1 MTCKPKKIAFLLPSL
16 KFGGA
21 ERVAL
26 NLAMALK
33 ANGIQIDVLLM
44 SYEGEFLAEAESHF
58 NMVNMQ
64 CNKTYKLP
72 GRLWTYLVRHRP
84 DALISSFWKL
94 NLCACFARLYYPRI
108 KLILWEHSPPSKSK
122 NSPTWLYAITASVAY
137 HASTKVVAV
146 STGVFKDINQITL
159 GLRRKMLVI
168 FNPIVA
174 PSSPLLIRPVH
185 QGQKQVIWVGRLDD
199 PKNPGL
205 MLEAFALVSATCN
218 ARLVFLGDGPMR
230 SELEHRCKE
239 LGLWE
244 RVSFMGFLSAPYD
257 LMVHSDLLVLSS
269 DREGLPSVII
279 EAMYCGLRVVSTD
292 CGEGIHDILLDGRY
306 GTIVQPKD
314 KAALARAIEDEL
326 NMLQNA
332 ERQISG
338 AQRFLPSGIAQQFL
352 RRCVVMG
359 RNEASTAR
367 QVCQGD
373 VAH

>member
-1 MTCKPKKIAFLLPSL
+1 MTWKPKKIAFLLPSL

-26 NLAMALK
+26 NLAKALQ
-33 ANGIQIDVLLM
+33 AEGIQIDFLLM
-44 SYEGEFLAEAESHF
+44 SREGEFLAEAERHF
-58 NMVNMQ
+58 NVVDLQ

-72 GRLWTYLVRHRP
+72 GRLWNYLAGNRP

-94 NLCACFARLYYPRI
+94 NLCVCLVRLFYPTVR
-108 KLILWEHSPPSKSK
+108 LILWEHSPPSKSR
-122 NSPTWLYAITASVAY
+122 NSPTWLYALSASIFY
-137 HASTKVVAV
+137 QLSTKVVAV

-174 PSSPLLIRPVH
+174 PSASQLLRPVH

-205 MLEAFALVSATCN
+205 MLEAFALVSAACN
-218 ARLVFLGDGPMR
+218 ARLAFLGDGPLR
-230 SELEHRCKE
+230 SELEQRCKE

-244 RVSFMGFLSAPYD
+244 RVSFLGFRSAPYD

-292 CGEGIHDILLDGRY
+292 CGEGIHDILLDDRY
-306 GTIVQPKD
+306 GTIVPPKD

-326 NMLQNA
+326 NMPQNA

-338 AQRFLPSGIAQQFL
+338 AQRFLPRGIAWQFL
-352 RRCVVMG
+352 AAIC
-359 RNEASTAR
+359 
-367 QVCQGD
+367 GD
-373 VAH
+373 GQK